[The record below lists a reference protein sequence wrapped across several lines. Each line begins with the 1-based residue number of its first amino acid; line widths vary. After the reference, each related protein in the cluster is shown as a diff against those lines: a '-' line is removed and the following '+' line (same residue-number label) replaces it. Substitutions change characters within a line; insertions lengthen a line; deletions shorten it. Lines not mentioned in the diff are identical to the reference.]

1 MQQSGKKVADI
12 HRTQYRL
19 PKPMADWL
27 KARAESHFRSMNA
40 ELLEIIRAAMA
51 RESQDSVA

>member
-1 MQQSGKKVADI
+1 MGKKERAMEV

-27 KARAESHFRSMNA
+27 KARAEAHFRSMNA
-40 ELLEIIRAAMA
+40 ELLDIIKSMMA
-51 RESQDSVA
+51 KESQDAAA

>member
-1 MQQSGKKVADI
+1 MQTAEKNAGI
-12 HRTQYRL
+12 HRAQYRL

-40 ELLEIIRAAMA
+40 ELLDIIHATMA
-51 RESQDSVA
+51 QESSDVAV